1 MEKMMEKMKKMF
13 ALMMVIAIVLCF
25 SGCVRYKVSA
35 KVNKDGTIDV
45 TFLYAQ
51 IDSSDM
57 MGSGEVEGFAD
68 AEDDEEWG
76 DELAIDGDDAGDE
89 EGDDELR
96 AKFEAA
102 GWTVEDYAD
111 EEKADKKYYG
121 YTATKNGI
129 KLDELGAEFE
139 KLGITSEQFTLEEKD
154 GKYILDWNTQSN
166 TKEVSE
172 QLEEMGLATSAIK
185 SYGGYM
191 TFVLELP
198 GKAKDNNATKVDGK
212 IYEWDMFKMNE
223 PIHCEFTLKGDG
235 FPAWII
241 GVIVGGVIIA
251 AGVVVAII
259 LMGKKK
265 KIDAEKPLEVPVIA
279 KDPTPAEK
287 LAQTTFETSQ
297 TDGLPQFGQAS
308 AEAPA
313 ETSAEDATDAPA
325 APLWAQ
331 PSSDASETLD
341 DLNDLDNN

>member
-13 ALMMVIAIVLCF
+13 ALMMVIAIILCF
-25 SGCVRYKVSA
+25 SGCVRYKVTA

-68 AEDDEEWG
+68 AEDDENWG
-76 DELAIDGDDAGDE
+76 DELTIDGDDEGDDE
-89 EGDDELR
+89 EDDELR

-111 EEKADKKYYG
+111 ETKSSQKYYG

-139 KLGITSEQFTLEEKD
+139 KLGITSELFTLEEKD
-154 GKYILDWNTQSN
+154 GKYTLDWDTSSN
-166 TKEVSE
+166 TKEASD
-172 QLEEMGLATSAIK
+172 QLAEMGLEITMLK

-191 TFVLELP
+191 TFTLELP
-198 GKAKDNNATKVDGK
+198 GKAKEQNATKVDGK
-212 IYEWDMFKMNE
+212 VYEWDMFKMNE
-223 PIHCEFTLKGDG
+223 PIHCVFDLKGDG
-235 FPAWII
+235 IPAWVI
-241 GVIVGGVIIA
+241 GVIVGGVIIV
-251 AGVVVAII
+251 AGVIVAIV
-259 LMGKKK
+259 LMSKKK
-265 KIDAEKPLEVPVIA
+265 KIDDEKPLEVPVVP

-297 TDGLPQFGQAS
+297 TDGLPQFGQNQDA
-308 AEAPA
+308 APAQEAPA
-313 ETSAEDATDAPA
+313 AGGPIWT
-325 APLWAQ
+325 Q
-331 PSSDASETLD
+331 SSDASQADSLEDLD
-341 DLNDLDNN
+341 DDPTNGPF